1 MNTKGDE
8 MNGTASEEPPTPIPS
23 IRLLRIER
31 FRGIESLEWRPAPG
45 LNVIVG
51 AGDSCKSTILEG
63 IEALLSPAPN
73 TSLSEFD
80 YFQRQTSKG
89 FMIEAALA
97 IGDAS
102 IVKSER
108 FPLPPLR
115 GWHQGQLT
123 DLPDEN
129 GAEAVMVCRLTG
141 TPDQDAVYEVVGADE
156 ETRVPLSRALRQR
169 LGLMRLAI
177 ADRWDR
183 DLRLVQG
190 GALDRYMEGQQLRQ
204 SILQAILNTPIH
216 DQLGKE
222 PKQALGRIDR
232 QFGARGLP
240 CPVRLGLVGTP
251 GVSLAASVGLM
262 VGPDDSTALP
272 LTAWGTGTRRLA
284 SLELASILAD
294 RGSVIV
300 VDEPE
305 SGLEPYRQRAFIGDL
320 DQDRKRQAFITT
332 HAPAV
337 LSASAAL
344 GAVIS
349 RVNLAAPPVGGGEG
363 AQAGEATPAD
373 VPKSHELRALDGPEI
388 AGLLKSHP
396 EAVLARLPVICEG
409 ITEEGFA
416 TRLLIGK
423 FGEGFSVRG
432 IFCVDGGGHDRA
444 LAISKALLKAG
455 FRIAAVADDE
465 GRRDGSWQEIG
476 RQAALLRWE
485 NGVALERAAI
495 GALPDHVLPEVV
507 TWPEEFGGR
516 EARHCLPELRRAL
529 GVEDRDRTPAE
540 LLKQYGRAAFVA
552 ALCAAACPPRKG
564 DRKPRGWFKS
574 FDGGFL
580 LADKLLAL
588 DPAPGEVSG
597 KIAVFLKAVKRA
609 TAA

>member
-1 MNTKGDE
+1 MNR
-8 MNGTASEEPPTPIPS
+8 TAPEESPTPIPS

-31 FRGIESLEWRPAPG
+31 FRGIEGLEWRPAPG

-51 AGDSCKSTILEG
+51 PGDSCKSTILEA
-63 IEALLSPAPN
+63 IEALLSPAPYIN
-73 TSLSEFD
+73 LSEFD

-141 TPDQDAVYEVVGADE
+141 TPDQDVVYEVVGADE
-156 ETRVPLSRALRQR
+156 ETRAPLSRALRQR

-204 SILQAILNTPIH
+204 SILQAISNTPIH

-222 PKQALGRIDR
+222 PKEALGRIDR
-232 QFGARGLP
+232 QFRARGLP

-272 LTAWGTGTRRLA
+272 LPAWGTGTRRLA

-294 RGSVIV
+294 RGSVIAV

-305 SGLEPYRQRAFIGDL
+305 SGLEPYRQRAFVGDL
-320 DQDRKRQAFITT
+320 NQDGKRQAFITT

-344 GAVIS
+344 SAVIS
-349 RVNLAAPPVGGGEG
+349 RVNLAAPPARREEG
-363 AQAGEATPAD
+363 AQTGEAPLAD
-373 VPKSHELRALDGPEI
+373 VLKSHELRALDGPEI

-396 EAVLARLPVICEG
+396 EAILAHLPVICEG

-444 LAISKALLKAG
+444 LAICKVLLKAG
-455 FRIAAVADDE
+455 FRSAAVADDE
-465 GRRDGSWQEIG
+465 GRRSGSWEEIG
-476 RQAALLRWE
+476 SEAVLLRWE
-485 NGVALERAAI
+485 NGASLERAVI
-495 GALPDHVLPEVV
+495 GALPDDILPEVV
-507 TWPEEFGGR
+507 AWPEEFGGR

-529 GVEDRDRTPAE
+529 GAEDRDKTPAD
-540 LLKQYGRAAFVA
+540 LLAQYGRDAFVA
-552 ALCAAACPPRKG
+552 ALFAVACPPREG
-564 DRKPRGWFKS
+564 GRKPKGWFKS

-588 DPAPGEVSG
+588 DPPPTELTK
-597 KIAVFLKAVKRA
+597 KIAVFLNAVEGA
-609 TAA
+609 TTV